1 MACDQWFLRRAIG
14 RSHGSAKNCTR
25 KETWWN
31 VTSVISRN
39 SRECI
44 LDTTNSTKPIKI
56 APIDKTM
63 GTGRIVSQYRMM
75 SYVRSNQ
82 MRGALAALF
91 RFRIV
96 AVDVHCGLL
105 SRPFGI
111 GIESLVCAKTFM
123 KEKIYETT

>member
-1 MACDQWFLRRAIG
+1 
-14 RSHGSAKNCTR
+14 
-25 KETWWN
+25 
-31 VTSVISRN
+31 
-39 SRECI
+39 
-44 LDTTNSTKPIKI
+44 
-56 APIDKTM
+56 M
-63 GTGRIVSQYRMM
+63 GTGRIVPQYRIM

-96 AVDVHCGLL
+96 AVVHCGLL